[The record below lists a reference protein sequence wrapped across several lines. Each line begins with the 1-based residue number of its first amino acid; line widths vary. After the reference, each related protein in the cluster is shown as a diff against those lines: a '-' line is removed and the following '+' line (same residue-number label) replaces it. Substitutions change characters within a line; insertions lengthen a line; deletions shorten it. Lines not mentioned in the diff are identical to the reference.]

1 MAPPEYRTC
10 RSLASRRGTAAGAG
24 ILNDGMV
31 ARIEKA
37 ATPRDRDAV
46 RVELVRNAYR
56 FIEDIQ
62 EDRRHDFDDAY
73 GEWFDERFE
82 LLPPPTYPEGAQVF
96 RGRAGLKRWI
106 AVTKDIWDEWRL
118 LAERFLVAG
127 DKVVVLV
134 RVIAQGH
141 LSGVRLDRKTAHVW
155 DIADDRV
162 TRCEVFLDRSE
173 ALRTVEE
180 AC

>member
-1 MAPPEYRTC
+1 
-10 RSLASRRGTAAGAG
+10 
-24 ILNDGMV
+24 MV
-31 ARIEKA
+31 ARVEKA
-37 ATPRDRDAV
+37 ATPQDRETVQIALVRDA
-46 RVELVRNAYR
+46 YQ

-73 GEWFDERFE
+73 LEWFDERFE

-106 AVTKDIWDEWRL
+106 AVTKEIWDEWRL
-118 LAERFLVAG
+118 MAERFVVAG
-127 DKVVVLV
+127 DQVVVLV

-141 LSGVRLDRKTAHVW
+141 VSGVRLDRETAHIW
-155 DIADDRV
+155 DIADGRV

-173 ALRTVEE
+173 ALRTVK
-180 AC
+180 AAP

>member
-1 MAPPEYRTC
+1 
-10 RSLASRRGTAAGAG
+10 
-24 ILNDGMV
+24 MV
-31 ARIEKA
+31 AKFERA
-37 ATPRDRDAV
+37 ATPREREAV
-46 RVELVRNAYR
+46 KIELVRDAYR

-73 GEWFDERFE
+73 GKWFDEKFE

-106 AVTKDIWDEWRL
+106 AATQEIWDEWRL
-118 LAERFLVAG
+118 AAEQLMVAG
-127 DKVVVLV
+127 DQVVVLV

-141 LSGVRLDRKTAHVW
+141 LSGVRLDRETAHIW
-155 DIADDRV
+155 DIADGRV

-173 ALRTVEE
+173 ALRTVE
-180 AC
+180 AAS

>member
-1 MAPPEYRTC
+1 
-10 RSLASRRGTAAGAG
+10 
-24 ILNDGMV
+24 MV
-31 ARIEKA
+31 ARVEKA
-37 ATPRDRDAV
+37 ATPQDRETFQIALVRDA
-46 RVELVRNAYR
+46 YQ

-73 GEWFDERFE
+73 LKWFDERFE

-106 AVTKDIWDEWRL
+106 AVTKEIWDEWRL
-118 LAERFLVAG
+118 MAERFVVAG
-127 DKVVVLV
+127 DQVVVLV

-141 LSGVRLDRKTAHVW
+141 VSGVRLDRETAHIW
-155 DIADDRV
+155 DIADGRV

-173 ALRTVEE
+173 ALRTVK
-180 AC
+180 AAP

>member
-1 MAPPEYRTC
+1 
-10 RSLASRRGTAAGAG
+10 
-24 ILNDGMV
+24 MV
-31 ARIEKA
+31 ANEKV
-37 ATPRDRDAV
+37 ATPQDFEAV
-46 RVELVRNAYR
+46 RIELVRDAYR

-82 LLPPPTYPEGAQVF
+82 LLSPPSYPEGAQSF

-106 AVTKDIWDEWRL
+106 AVTQEIWDEWRL
-118 LAERFLVAG
+118 TAERFLVAG
-127 DKVVVLV
+127 GQVVVLV

-141 LSGVRLDRKTAHVW
+141 LSGVRLDRETAHIW
-155 DIADDRV
+155 DIAAGRV

-173 ALRTVEE
+173 ALRTVE
-180 AC
+180 AAS